1 MPDSH
6 LLAPFAEIVIPRAD
20 SAPRNRAND
29 ARSAGA
35 TDLRT
40 AQTLLRDTDLN
51 TTAIYVQVADI
62 KRAEAI
68 DRLDPFGQS

>member
-1 MPDSH
+1 

-20 SAPRNRAND
+20 SAPWNRAND

-51 TTAIYVQVADI
+51 TTAIYALPLEVVQTPAT
-62 KRAEAI
+62 
-68 DRLDPFGQS
+68 